1 MSIKKDKN
9 FKESIKI
16 ILVGDSGV
24 GKTSIINR
32 YYLNEF
38 RIDME
43 STLSM
48 NFVIKEILIEGRK
61 IQLNIWDT
69 LGQEKYYSCNKL
81 FIKNSNIVILV
92 YDITRKNSF
101 ENLDFWYNSINNELG
116 KDFSLGLAGN
126 KFDMVYKEEVSEEE
140 GLDKAKAWG
149 AHFSLLSAKSD
160 KDGIDNYFEE
170 LVKKYL
176 NISIT
181 EFVLIEPN
189 DLVKTIKLDRLLTID
204 YTDEDKGCCAG
215 GKKKMEND
223 IRMIFLGCNGVGK
236 TNIIQ
241 AIKGKK
247 INTKYEPTKNAYKI
261 NYVYNLENSKKI
273 NVKIYD
279 TNGDFIKDNDDDIKI
294 MKKCKFFFLIFDINK
309 RNTFDELDNYINQ
322 IKKIYKEKNMH
333 ICILGNK
340 INSNE
345 GNEDEIIENEEAE
358 NFAKKFKANYHIV
371 CINDANNI
379 RNIINNEI
387 SNYLNQD
394 VL

>member
-43 STLSM
+43 CTLSM

-176 NISIT
+176 DISIT

-261 NYVYNLENSKKI
+261 NYVYNLENNKKI

-387 SNYLNQD
+387 SNYLNHD

>member
-1 MSIKKDKN
+1 MSKKKDNN

-38 RIDME
+38 RSDIE
-43 STLSM
+43 STQSM
-48 NFVIKEILIEGRK
+48 NFVIKDILIKGRK

-101 ENLDFWYNSINNELG
+101 ENLDFWYNCINNELG

-126 KFDMVYKEEVSEEE
+126 KFDLINQEEVSEEE
-140 GLDKAKAWG
+140 GIDKAKVWG

-160 KDGIDNYFEE
+160 KDGIDIYFEE

-176 NISIT
+176 DISISLT
-181 EFVLIEPN
+181 EFVLLEQN
-189 DLVKTIKLDRLLTID
+189 GLEKTIKLDRCLTID

-247 INTKYEPTKNAYKI
+247 INTKYEPTKKAYKV
-261 NYVYNLENSKKI
+261 NYAYNLENNKKI

-294 MKKCKFFFLIFDINK
+294 LKKCKIFFFIFDIKK

-322 IKKIYKEKNMH
+322 IKNIYKEKNMH

-345 GNEDEIIENEEAE
+345 ENEDEIIEDEEAE
-358 NFAKKFKANYHIV
+358 NFAKKFKANYQTV
-371 CINDANNI
+371 CINDSNNI
-379 RNIINNEI
+379 RNILNNEI
-387 SNYLNQD
+387 NNYLNQ
-394 VL
+394 

>member
-43 STLSM
+43 CTLSM

-279 TNGDFIKDNDDDIKI
+279 TNGDFIKDNDEDIKI
-294 MKKCKFFFLIFDINK
+294 MKKCKIFFLIFDINK
-309 RNTFDELDNYINQ
+309 RNTFDDLDNYINQ

-387 SNYLNQD
+387 SNYLNHD